1 MKHAALFIALACAA
15 ATIAA
20 APPPT
25 VNSNA
30 VLDSPGN
37 YRIETDVEN
46 ANVNTGAFTM
56 PHKVKFTRPG
66 TDATADRAE
75 GNYKQGTAI
84 LVGNVVVHDS
94 GNAPEAGPEEAY
106 KGNGPATLTCDRLEV
121 DSKAKTYTAIG
132 NVHFT
137 QGTRTGTSERGV
149 LNRGNNTM
157 LLEGNVKLTDAESS
171 MTANT
176 VNYNLQTKDVQV
188 SGAPVIIKQP
198 VPPPAPGTPGPSP
211 TPKKKK

>member
-1 MKHAALFIALACAA
+1 MRFAALSIALACAA
-15 ATIAA
+15 ATLAA
-20 APPPT
+20 APAP
-25 VNSNA
+25 NAANA

-66 TDATADRAE
+66 TDATADHAE

-84 LVGNVVVHDS
+84 LIGNVVVHDNGS
-94 GNAPEAGPEEAY
+94 APEAGPEEAY

-137 QGTRTGTSERGV
+137 QGTRTGTSDRGV
-149 LNRGNNTM
+149 LNRGSNTM
-157 LLEGNVKLTDAESS
+157 ILEGNVKLTDAGSS
-171 MTANT
+171 MTAST
-176 VNYNLQTKDVQV
+176 LNYNLLTKDVQV
-188 SGAPVIIKQP
+188 VGSPVTIKQP
-198 VPPPAPGTPGPSP
+198 VPSPAPGTPAPSP
-211 TPKKKK
+211 PPKKKK